1 MLASALSISE
11 RSVFDTMSK
20 DGMGP
25 SPPARAMPGAVWPS
39 ARHAVRHACHGTP
52 LGGAGLLDLHPLGVA
67 LLQELD
73 PLQLFEGFGQGVP
86 RARQLRLEIGC
97 RREQIV
103 PPLDGGLGGG
113 RVGVVIGV
121 GDARAFL

>member
-25 SPPARAMPGAVWPS
+25 SPSARAMLNAVWPS
-39 ARHAVRHACHGTP
+39 ARDAVRQACHGTEF
-52 LGGAGLLDLHPLGVA
+52 GRARLLDLHPLGVA

-73 PLQLFEGFGQGVP
+73 PLQLFEGLGQNLPG
-86 RARQLRLEIGC
+86 ARQLGLE
-97 RREQIV
+97 V
-103 PPLDGGLGGG
+103 SG
-113 RVGVVIGV
+113 RGQQ
-121 GDARAFL
+121 